1 MKANRGPIQ
10 VDSFHY
16 DVEAQT
22 AEVSQD
28 IQVNMVKPDLKD
40 QDGNVLDDSEGAF
53 FQIVIPFDIH
63 TENAPF
69 RVTGLLGQVIQL
81 VDFHGD
87 ASEIDGEEIKRLSR
101 PLIEYI
107 ETLTYQ
113 VTAITLNKGVSLNF
127 TANENQ

>member
-28 IQVNMVKPDLKD
+28 IQVNTVKPDLKD